1 MKIKTNKSV
10 AQAYESYANRANA
23 KNSDKAIFES
33 WAPTIKKITG
43 VEDPEKLAWMSQLAH
58 NTAKL
63 NEDAFVMPSN
73 AYSQFGGTYQPY
85 NNLYNTI
92 FREVKL

>member
-1 MKIKTNKSV
+1 MKIKSNKSV
-10 AQAYESYANRANA
+10 AQAYESYVNRATA
-23 KNSDKAIFES
+23 KNSDKAIYES

-43 VEDPEKLAWMSQLAH
+43 VEDADKLAWMSQLAH

-73 AYSQFGGTYQPY
+73 AYSYGSFATE
-85 NNLYNTI
+85 L
-92 FREVKL
+92 REASKPFFSAP